1 MASEPCLLTC
11 IVFHGSSLL
20 NYSRV
25 PKSDQNTDFWIQVL
39 HTGQNLVSAYTR
51 QFQQGKKRLRYHQK
65 PLSHRSSYRR
75 AEKETDPSPG
85 ESSVAASWGV
95 LLVLSC
101 VTLKYGALAIPLGI
115 SCPVPFC
122 FVSMWYKRQNK
133 KRISFGVQTRYSLE
147 ITEGACAACNLLEEP
162 VGVLCCPLLGLKA
175 LQAAALP
182 AVPSSPQYH
191 CSCCLGICCSPPCF
205 WVCLD
210 VADNAHL
217 GKTFLKEVIP
227 LMYVI
232 LRLFMESLKH

>member
-1 MASEPCLLTC
+1 MIKIQTSESRCF
-11 IVFHGSSLL
+11 IQGRIWSVHIHDSS
-20 NYSRV
+20 SRGRRGCV
-25 PKSDQNTDFWIQVL
+25 ITRSPL
-39 HTGQNLVSAYTR
+39 ATGPPTE
-51 QFQQGKKRLRYHQK
+51 
-65 PLSHRSSYRR
+65 R
-75 AEKETDPSPG
+75 AEKEIDPSPG

-147 ITEGACAACNLLEEP
+147 ITEGACAVCNLLEEP

-205 WVCLD
+205 
-210 VADNAHL
+210 
-217 GKTFLKEVIP
+217 
-227 LMYVI
+227 
-232 LRLFMESLKH
+232 